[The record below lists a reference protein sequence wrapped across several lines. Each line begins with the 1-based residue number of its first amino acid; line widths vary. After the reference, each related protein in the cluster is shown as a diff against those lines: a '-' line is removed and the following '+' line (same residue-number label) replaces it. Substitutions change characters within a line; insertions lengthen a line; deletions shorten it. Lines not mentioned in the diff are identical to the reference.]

1 VVDSQLRTPT
11 SANILRGGGLI
22 ATASVDPIKTAALQ
36 AAGAEIVVLPSVDGR
51 VDLDALL
58 RHLAQRGTN
67 EVHVEAGAQLSGS
80 FIKADLVDELLLYMA
95 PTLLGS
101 DARGWFDGLNLSRL
115 GQKIRLKFQ
124 DVRLLGPDLRI
135 VVRPK
140 L

>member
-1 VVDSQLRTPT
+1 
-11 SANILRGGGLI
+11 
-22 ATASVDPIKTAALQ
+22 
-36 AAGAEIVVLPSVDGR
+36 
-51 VDLDALL
+51 
-58 RHLAQRGTN
+58 
-67 EVHVEAGAQLSGS
+67 
-80 FIKADLVDELLLYMA
+80 
-95 PTLLGS
+95 LGS